1 MSSTGSTYGDI
12 HRYEPPREST
22 AAAVGIV
29 LLTVI
34 QVVLVGLFT
43 YGMIAGWAS
52 GIGTTLTVR
61 LIEANMFLGGV
72 LTAIFI
78 DLSFIMLLYRK
89 EFLPDVMIVKK
100 RRRKWEDLYVRQE
113 DVDGETM
120 ADGEQF
126 VETFKRAV
134 YPYYKK

>member
-1 MSSTGSTYGDI
+1 MSSEGSTYGDI
-12 HRYEPPREST
+12 HRYAPPREST
-22 AAAVGIV
+22 AAAVAIV

-34 QVVLVGLFT
+34 QIVLVGLFT
-43 YGMIAGWAS
+43 YGMLAGWAS
-52 GIGTTLTVR
+52 GIGTTLTLR

-78 DLSFIMLLYRK
+78 DLAFIMMLYRK

-100 RRRKWEDLYVRQE
+100 RRRKWEDLYVRQD
-113 DVDGETM
+113 DVDGTSL
-120 ADGEQF
+120 ADQGEL
-126 VETFKRAV
+126 VETVKRAI

>member
-1 MSSTGSTYGDI
+1 MASEGSTYGDI

-22 AAAVGIV
+22 AAAVAIV

-34 QVVLVGLFT
+34 QIGLVGLFT
-43 YGMIAGWAS
+43 YGMLAGWAS

-61 LIEANMFLGGV
+61 IIEANMFLGGV

-78 DLSFIMLLYRK
+78 DLAFIMLLYRK

-100 RRRKWEDLYVRQE
+100 RRRKWEDLYVRE
-113 DVDGETM
+113 DDVDGTSLT
-120 ADGEQF
+120 DGLGESI
-126 VETFKRAV
+126 KRAV
-134 YPYYKK
+134 YPYYKR